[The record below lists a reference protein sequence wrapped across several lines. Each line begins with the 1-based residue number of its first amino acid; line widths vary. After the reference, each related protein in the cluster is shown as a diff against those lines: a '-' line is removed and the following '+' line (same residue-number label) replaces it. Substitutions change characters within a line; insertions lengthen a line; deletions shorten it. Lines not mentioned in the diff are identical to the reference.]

1 MLLQPLL
8 LLLHAT
14 HVVSFSM
21 PENCSANAPARG
33 CAAQPGAARRERAR
47 GWRRVARFLRHP
59 ILAQSLASMVVV
71 ERQVDDDI

>member
-14 HVVSFSM
+14 HVVFSM

-59 ILAQSLASMVVV
+59 SLAQSLASMVVV
-71 ERQVDDDI
+71 GRVEKNDI